1 MSERYMPSIFPE
13 CDELKQIYDKCF
25 TQFFQKFISPDY
37 RHKHASNPCERLHEV
52 YRDCVERR
60 LEKNRPFEIDLEEL
74 RKEYLNTENDRFEE
88 KK

>member
-13 CDELKQIYDKCF
+13 CDELKQ
-25 TQFFQKFISPDY
+25 FISPDY

-52 YRDCVERR
+52 YRDCVERK